1 MKKKEICSLITKE
14 REDGGEKKV
23 KYSSRSKE
31 GAHRAK
37 TIATLSKRK
46 KV

>member
-1 MKKKEICSLITKE
+1 MKKKEICSLTTKE

-23 KYSSRSKE
+23 KYSSRSKK
-31 GAHRAK
+31 GGHLAK
-37 TIATLSKRK
+37 TIVTLSKRK